1 MLVRM
6 GDFPARRRM
15 SQVLDIL
22 RETGAARFDRA
33 KACASAFA
41 VFVSVAALG
50 FGFSACETV
59 DPGPNFVVADER
71 FDADYFFCKVEPEV
85 LFAKKCGPGDP
96 AAGDRA
102 NGCHFNASAVSG
114 MALLQHPP
122 VDCGGG
128 ERPLSRA
135 QIGAGSPA
143 QANLE
148 SASIVM
154 SRDYTAA
161 PIFVRPTGANHPR
174 AIFPKND
181 PAADILRTWAQK

>member
-1 MLVRM
+1 MRQ
-6 GDFPARRRM
+6 ARNISR
-15 SQVLDIL
+15 I
-22 RETGAARFDRA
+22 
-33 KACASAFA
+33 
-41 VFVSVAALG
+41 FVSCAHARARTVGLLVVLSTAL
-50 FGFSACETV
+50 SALANQGCETI
-59 DPGPNFVVADER
+59 DPGPSFVVADER
-71 FDADYFFCKVEPEV
+71 FDPDYFFCKVEPEV
-85 LFAKKCGPGDP
+85 LFARRCGSGDP
-96 AAGDRA
+96 AQGDRA

-114 MALLQHPP
+114 MALVQHPP

-128 ERPLSRA
+128 ERPVNRA

-154 SRDYTAA
+154 SRDYTTA

-174 AIFPKND
+174 AVFPKND